1 MNRYIPNQHG
11 AWAMLLLPFLCGLSL
26 SGANWLHIPLF
37 LCWLVM
43 YLFSFPLLRWIKTRR
58 TTHYR
63 NPTVVYGVILLPLLT
78 ILVWLKPQLLWYS
91 GVLLLLFI
99 PNIYF
104 ARVRNERALLNDIL
118 AIILFCSFIYPVTYI
133 GNETNWRL
141 TSHTFIILV
150 LYFCGT
156 VLYVKTMI
164 REKNNR
170 TFYHLSISY
179 HILITILA
187 SLYNLI
193 LLIPA
198 AILLLRSIILPQLKL
213 QTQTI
218 GIIEILVALLVSLT
232 LMLLH

>member
-11 AWAMLLLPFLCGLSL
+11 AWAMLILPFLCGLSL
-26 SGANWLHIPLF
+26 SGVSWLHIPLF

-43 YLFSFPLLRWIKTRR
+43 YLFSFPLLLWIKTRR
-58 TTHYR
+58 TSRYR
-63 NPTVVYGVILLPLLT
+63 NPTMIYGILLLPLL
-78 ILVWLKPQLLWYS
+78 ILLVWLKPQLLWYS

-104 ARVRNERALLNDIL
+104 ARARNERALLNDIL

-133 GNETNWRL
+133 GSETNWRL

-156 VLYVKTMI
+156 ALYVKTMI

-170 TFYHLSISY
+170 GFYQLSISY
-179 HILITILA
+179 HILIFILA
-187 SLYNLI
+187 ALYNRT
-193 LLIPA
+193 LLFPA
-198 AILLLRSIILPQLKL
+198 TILLLRSITLPHLKL
-213 QTQTI
+213 STKTI
-218 GIIEILVALLVSLT
+218 GIIEILGALIVSLT
-232 LMLLH
+232 LILLR